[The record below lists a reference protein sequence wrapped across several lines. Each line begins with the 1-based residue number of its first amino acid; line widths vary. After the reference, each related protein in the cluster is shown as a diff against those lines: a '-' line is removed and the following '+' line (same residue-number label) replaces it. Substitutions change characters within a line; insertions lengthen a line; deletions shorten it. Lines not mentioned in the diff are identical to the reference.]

1 MQTGLFREEATSHL
15 GGTNAFFGEVPGLPP
30 PSWAKVTWLLSLFM
44 ASLATFLFSVSLA
57 RSETA
62 RGGACASTALR
73 RGYLRLPWH
82 RPCRL
87 RG

>member
-15 GGTNAFFGEVPGLPP
+15 GGTNAFFGEVSGLPP

-62 RGGACASTALR
+62 RGGPALR
-73 RGYLRLPWH
+73 QR
-82 RPCRL
+82 
-87 RG
+87 